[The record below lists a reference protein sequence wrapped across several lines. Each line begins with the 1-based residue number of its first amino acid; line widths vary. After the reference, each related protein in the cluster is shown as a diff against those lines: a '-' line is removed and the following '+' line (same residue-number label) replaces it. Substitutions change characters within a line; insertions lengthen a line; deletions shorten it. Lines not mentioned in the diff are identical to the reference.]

1 MLVKRR
7 SISLRGDNEVHV
19 SQECLKR
26 IILLCIRCN
35 VVHAFV
41 SGFVCLILFFA
52 CFCFCF
58 LVTYSHI
65 LFYILN
71 QIGGVKASVV
81 ASSLVDRGFIGGV
94 KASVVASSLVD
105 RGFESPLVHTKYIK
119 LASVVPP
126 LSMQH

>member
-1 MLVKRR
+1 
-7 SISLRGDNEVHV
+7 
-19 SQECLKR
+19 
-26 IILLCIRCN
+26 
-35 VVHAFV
+35 
-41 SGFVCLILFFA
+41 
-52 CFCFCF
+52 

>member
-81 ASSLVDRGFIGGV
+81 ASSLVDRGF
-94 KASVVASSLVD
+94 
-105 RGFESPLVHTKYIK
+105 ESPLVHTKYIK